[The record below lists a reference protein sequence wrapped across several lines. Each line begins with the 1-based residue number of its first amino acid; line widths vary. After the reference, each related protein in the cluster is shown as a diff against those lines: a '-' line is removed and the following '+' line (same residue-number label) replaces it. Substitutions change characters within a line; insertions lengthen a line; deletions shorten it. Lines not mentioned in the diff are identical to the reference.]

1 MVGLVPAAVALVLAF
16 GARSARFVL
25 IVVGLILFLSDYL
38 SDYDSGPDNPLSI
51 IPVLGLC
58 VTIVAV
64 LVEVILRAMSLLER
78 GQQRA

>member
-1 MVGLVPAAVALVLAF
+1 
-16 GARSARFVL
+16 
-25 IVVGLILFLSDYL
+25 
-38 SDYDSGPDNPLSI
+38 LSI